1 MYLLPVEEMHVY
13 LVHTDRQ
20 SKQHVSDS
28 HLPLLNEVFMIPQK
42 WTHEDEEHRCSLE
55 EPAGSDE
62 NLFSVKCV
70 KLESER

>member
-42 WTHEDEEHRCSLE
+42 
-55 EPAGSDE
+55 
-62 NLFSVKCV
+62 
-70 KLESER
+70 